1 MKRLFKQYYNYLLLL
16 LIIIVFS
23 IFIIS
28 IFYYNSKHSLQ
39 KDITKLNLFNV
50 DTLIIVSHPSDEVL
64 WTSSKLIEDNC
75 LVVCLSCTNNQ
86 ETKELIKILN
96 YTDDLY
102 LTLEYPEY
110 KDNTRIN
117 WNTYKQDISKDL
129 NKIIKT
135 KNWNIIVTHNPNGE
149 YGNIHHKLI
158 SNLVTENTN
167 NKDILYYFQE
177 YHSKRTISNYKDY
190 LIKIDSNKLQTKY
203 NLLSLYNSKD
213 YLIES
218 YSHIIPYEELL
229 PYRKWGELH
238 EETK

>member
-16 LIIIVFS
+16 LTIIVFS
-23 IFIIS
+23 ISIIS
-28 IFYYNSKHSLQ
+28 ISYYNSKHSLN

-50 DTLIIVSHPSDEVL
+50 DTLIIVSHPTDELL
-64 WTSSKLIEDNC
+64 WTSSRLINDNC
-75 LVVCLSCTNNQ
+75 LVVCLSCQDNK
-86 ETKELIKILN
+86 ETKEFIKILN
-96 YTDDLY
+96 KTDDLY

-110 KDNTRIN
+110 KDNNRIN
-117 WNTYKQDISKDL
+117 WQSYKKDITKKE

-149 YGNIHHKLI
+149 YGNIHHRLI
-158 SNLVTENTN
+158 SNIVTENTN
-167 NKDILYYFQE
+167 NKDKLYYFQE
-177 YHSKRTISNYKDY
+177 YHSKKTISNYQDY
-190 LIKIDSNKLQTKY
+190 LLKLDTNTLQTKY
-203 NLLSLYNSKD
+203 NLLSIYNSKD

-218 YSHIIPYEELL
+218 YSHIIPYEELI

>member
-86 ETKELIKILN
+86 ETKEFIKILN